1 MKSLLLTTVS
11 NLQINHNKGNNVI
24 LDATLPIISN
34 ELIELDSSLFDIT
47 KTINILSAVNPSN
60 FEQQK
65 KAFFDSHFSLEPEF
79 TYVGS
84 KVDVFDTKR
93 KLFNLRVEAV
103 TDDDLAEIYF
113 DTINS
118 YVDKVDQFNSIGTN
132 DFIYDSLRY
141 YGEPTQ
147 KDIGNA
153 KFILHLPG
161 NLSEDSEEM
170 LNFADIKDI
179 LVGFAQSHNLP
190 HTLKIEENMIANA
203 LVSGTNIKLN
213 KNAKLS
219 VSDTN
224 ALAHHE
230 VGVHLI
236 TTLNAR
242 QQPLRILEVGN
253 PSNTMT
259 QEGLA
264 ILSEYLSDN
273 LTLKR
278 LKILALRVIAVQ
290 SMIKEKSFRKSFLLL
305 KEDYGASDDIAFA
318 VCARIYRGGGFV
330 KDYLYLQGFHKM
342 LIAYENEANFDSL
355 FAGKT
360 SIDYLPQIDR
370 LINKGFFIKP
380 QFISTIFHQPRKLS
394 EIKQYIAHAIK

>member
-1 MKSLLLTTVS
+1 MTE
-11 NLQINHNKGNNVI
+11 NNHTN
-24 LDATLPIISN
+24 PIISQELLEFDN
-34 ELIELDSSLFDIT
+34 EFYDIT
-47 KTINILSAVNPSN
+47 KSINILSAVNPSN

-65 KAFFDSHFSLEPEF
+65 KTFFDSFFSIEPDF

-84 KVDVFDTKR
+84 KVDVFATKR
-93 KLFNLRVEAV
+93 RLFSLPLERVQDV
-103 TDDDLAEIYF
+103 DLAEIYF
-113 DTINS
+113 DTMNS

-161 NLSEDSEEM
+161 NLNEESEEV
-170 LNFADIKDI
+170 LAFEQIKQI
-179 LVGFAQSHNLP
+179 LEAFAQQHQLP
-190 HTLKIEENMIANA
+190 YTLKVEENMLANA
-203 LVSGTNIKLN
+203 LVSGTTIKLN

-224 ALAHHE
+224 ALAQHE
-230 VGVHLI
+230 IGVHLV

-242 QQPLRILEVGN
+242 LQPLRILEVGN
-253 PSNTMT
+253 PLNTMT

-273 LTLKR
+273 LTIKR
-278 LKILALRVIAVQ
+278 LKIIALRVVAVQ
-290 SMIKEKSFRKSFLLL
+290 SMIKEKSFRKTFLLL
-305 KEDYGASDDIAFA
+305 KEEYGASNEIAFS
-318 VCARIYRGGGFV
+318 VCTRIYRGGGFV

-342 LIAYENEANFDSL
+342 LNAYENEPCFNYL

-360 SIDYLPQIDR
+360 SLDYLPHISR
-370 LINKGFFIKP
+370 LMQKGILQKP
-380 QFISTIFHQPRKLS
+380 HYASVIFQQPNKLS
-394 EIKQYIAHAIK
+394 EIKQFIAHAIK

>member
-1 MKSLLLTTVS
+1 MDNKVTDVS
-11 NLQINHNKGNNVI
+11 NK
-24 LDATLPIISN
+24 DPIISEKLHSFDN
-34 ELIELDSSLFDIT
+34 SLYEVVR
-47 KTINILSAVNPSN
+47 TINILSAVNPAN

-65 KAFFDSHFSLEPEF
+65 KTFFESHFSIEPQF

-84 KVDVFDTKR
+84 KVDVFATKR
-93 KLFNLRVEAV
+93 KLFNLPLEEVE
-103 TDDDLAEIYF
+103 DEDLEQIYF

-118 YVDKVDQFNSIGTN
+118 FVDKVDQFNSIGTL

-147 KDIGNA
+147 KDINNA

-161 NLSEDSEEM
+161 NLNEESQELLAFEDIKHI
-170 LNFADIKDI
+170 LVNFAE
-179 LVGFAQSHNLP
+179 QNNWQ
-190 HTLKIEENMIANA
+190 HTLKIDENMLANA
-203 LVSGTNIKLN
+203 LVTGTTIKLN
-213 KNAKLS
+213 KNAKLGI
-219 VSDTN
+219 SDTH

-230 VGVHLI
+230 IGVHLV

-242 QQPLRILEVGN
+242 AQPLKILEVGN

-273 LTLKR
+273 LTIKR
-278 LKILALRVIAVQ
+278 LKILALRVVAVE
-290 SMIKEKSFRKSFLLL
+290 SMIKEKSFRKTFLLL
-305 KEDYGASDDIAFA
+305 KDEYGASNEIAFA
-318 VCARIYRGGGFV
+318 VSSRIYRGGGFV

-342 LIAYENEANFDSL
+342 LNAYETEDDFLAL

-360 SIDYLPQIDR
+360 SIDYLPHISR
-370 LINKGFFIKP
+370 LISKGILLKP
-380 QFISTIFHQPRKLS
+380 EFISPIFKQPCQLS